1 MSTLGSQSVIEKKK
15 DTLEVS
21 RLKARLRTLL
31 IEREN
36 HQKLI
41 NELKLV
47 LSKYE
52 GRAGLKKRRKSKSR
66 RKSSKRKRSSKR
78 RSSKRRKS
86 RR

>member
-1 MSTLGSQSVIEKKK
+1 MSTLGRASVMEQKK

-52 GRAGLKKRRKSKSR
+52 GRAGLNKRGKSKKRSKSR
-66 RKSSKRKRSSKR
+66 RR
-78 RSSKRRKS
+78 RSRGRR

>member
-1 MSTLGSQSVIEKKK
+1 MSTLGRASVMEQKK

-52 GRAGLKKRRKSKSR
+52 GRAGLNKRSKKRRR
-66 RKSSKRKRSSKR
+66 RKSSRRR
-78 RSSKRRKS
+78 RSRS
-86 RR
+86 RRRR

>member
-1 MSTLGSQSVIEKKK
+1 MSTLGRMSVVEQKK
-15 DTLEVS
+15 DTIEVT

-52 GRAGLKKRRKSKSR
+52 GRAGSKKRSR
-66 RKSSKRKRSSKR
+66 RKSSRRR
-78 RSSKRRKS
+78 RSRS
-86 RR
+86 RRRR

>member
-1 MSTLGSQSVIEKKK
+1 MSTLGRASVMEQKK

-52 GRAGLKKRRKSKSR
+52 GRAGLNKRGKSKKRS
-66 RKSSKRKRSSKR
+66 KSSKKK

-86 RR
+86 RK

>member
-1 MSTLGSQSVIEKKK
+1 MSTLGRTSVMEQKK

-52 GRAGLKKRRKSKSR
+52 GRAGLKKRGKSKSR

>member
-1 MSTLGSQSVIEKKK
+1 MSTLGPQSVVEQKK
-15 DTLEVS
+15 DTLEVT

-52 GRAGLKKRRKSKSR
+52 GRAGLNKRSKKKRRKSSR
-66 RKSSKRKRSSKR
+66 RRNRSGR
-78 RSSKRRKS
+78 RRR
-86 RR
+86 

>member
-1 MSTLGSQSVIEKKK
+1 MSTLGRASVMEKKK

-52 GRAGLKKRRKSKSR
+52 GRAGLNKRDKTKSR
-66 RKSSKRKRSSKR
+66 RKSSR
-78 RSSKRRKS
+78 RRRTRG
-86 RR
+86 RRRR

>member
-1 MSTLGSQSVIEKKK
+1 MSTLGPQSVVEKKK

-41 NELKLV
+41 NELKVV

-52 GRAGLKKRRKSKSR
+52 GRAGL
-66 RKSSKRKRSSKR
+66 RKRGKSKR
-78 RSSKRRKS
+78 RSSRRRRS
-86 RR
+86 RGRRRR